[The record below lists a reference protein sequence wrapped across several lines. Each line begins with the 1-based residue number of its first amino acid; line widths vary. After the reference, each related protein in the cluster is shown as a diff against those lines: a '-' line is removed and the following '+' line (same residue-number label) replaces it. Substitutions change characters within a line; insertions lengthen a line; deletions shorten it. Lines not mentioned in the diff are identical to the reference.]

1 VAAEPD
7 DAIAA
12 ELDFHAAVASH
23 APSLV
28 RPVGRGR
35 QDRVAPD
42 QGGDAPVATAAPRI
56 LGVPGIV
63 AATIFAFT
71 VSWAA
76 FLYPAA
82 FIFSP
87 AEMVV
92 TESTEQ
98 PDVEK
103 ALAEIAPLPL
113 PTHTTRTGRRR
124 RSSRAAHDLSF
135 TAAVTAARSIGR
147 AERHH
152 RRGHMSSS
160 LASTPSARAQGAPWA
175 RAQGEPYEEIV
186 AA

>member
-1 VAAEPD
+1 MAAEPD

-71 VSWAA
+71 VSWTA

-87 AEMVV
+87 AEMAV

-113 PTHTTRTGRRR
+113 PTRIDLGQ
-124 RSSRAAHDLSF
+124 AAHDL
-135 TAAVTAARSIGR
+135 
-147 AERHH
+147 
-152 RRGHMSSS
+152 MSS
-160 LASTPSARAQGAPWA
+160 LRVRWPSPRQ
-175 RAQGEPYEEIV
+175 
-186 AA
+186 